1 MLLNPVVALVL
12 EVACMAA
19 QFANQWVL
27 AALKMSVVLLL
38 LLLLL
43 LLLPAE
49 SPLYI
54 FVYQTSIH
62 FQI

>member
-12 EVACMAA
+12 EVVCMAA

-27 AALKMSVVLLL
+27 TALKTSVVLLL
-38 LLLLL
+38 LLL
-43 LLLPAE
+43 PTE